1 MALLG
6 KHEFLII
13 NTINCLD
20 YNLTAVTLCYQQ
32 IDPNIPKNQM
42 AKAA

>member
-1 MALLG
+1 MTLLG

-13 NTINCLD
+13 NTIKWLN
-20 YNLTAVTLCYQQ
+20 YNLTAVTLYHQQ
-32 IDPNIPKNQM
+32 IDPNIQKNQM

>member
-13 NTINCLD
+13 NTINWLY
-20 YNLTAVTLCYQQ
+20 YNLSAVTLCYQQ

>member
-1 MALLG
+1 MTLLG

-13 NTINCLD
+13 NTINWLHC
-20 YNLTAVTLCYQQ
+20 NLSAVTLCYQQ